1 MAISTVN
8 ISSPAI
14 EIIFTDTALGNV
26 ADGIKGSSAK
36 LYSVTVDNSANGG
49 AATYVKLYNLASG
62 SVTVGTTVPDDVI
75 FVPGGAIVN
84 RTYWTSAAPGVT
96 FGTALSMAALTTG
109 GTAGVT
115 SPASAVVVSVNYV

>member
-14 EIIFTDTALGNV
+14 EILFTDTALGNV
-26 ADGIKGSSAK
+26 ADGIKSSSTK

-75 FVPGGAIVN
+75 LAPAGAIVN

-96 FGTALSMAALTTG
+96 FGTALSMAAVTTG

-115 SPASAVVVSVNYV
+115 SPASAVVCTVNYV